1 MPRTTAL
8 IERQLVDDLRP
19 ARDASGAVPRDSVS
33 TLACGSAEIRRG
45 SILDPRP
52 ELPRPLRDAERET
65 LTAVL
70 GFADFPGR
78 DELWA
83 QAADAV
89 VVGYCGCGCASVR
102 LGVSPDAPRAPRH
115 PGPIP
120 VHALVIDKLCHP
132 IGRVVVYVAA
142 PGRLWLLEAAGRD
155 EPIRSLP
162 TADELLFE
170 SSRPLVIGAP
180 V

>member
-1 MPRTTAL
+1 M
-8 IERQLVDDLRP
+8 
-19 ARDASGAVPRDSVS
+19 
-33 TLACGSAEIRRG
+33 G

-70 GFADFPGR
+70 GFADFAGR
-78 DELWA
+78 DELWT

-102 LGVSPDAPRAPRH
+102 LGVSSDAPRAPRH

-120 VHALVIDKLCHP
+120 VHALVVDKLRRP
-132 IGRVVVYVAA
+132 IGRVVVYVSGA
-142 PGRLWLLEAAGRD
+142 GRLWLIEAAGRD

-162 TADELLFE
+162 RADELLFE
-170 SSRPLVIGAP
+170 HISACGRR
-180 V
+180 